1 MVYVSLNAINACCL
15 LTVSKGVGTFFSQL
29 EAKE

>member
-1 MVYVSLNAINACCL
+1 MVYVSLDAINASCL
-15 LTVSKGVGTFFSQL
+15 LTVPKGAVILFSQL